1 MLDEELENLNG
12 NDPFLDPCIFS
23 LLPKTL
29 VGLLPKAMKL
39 AQQGSD
45 PVQNLLKSM
54 VLNNPVELLEQ
65 ATKVL
70 NSNPELLKSDFACEL
85 PSQGGNRAAIA
96 NGEDQ
101 LQRRRPAL
109 RRKRAQFSFKP
120 GQSEPSSQAD
130 PSLNIDNLQDPDE
143 FFAAFENAEKDSKKS
158 RGETSTVPIH
168 HAKSDFACQ
177 LPSRVSDRDAIANDE
192 GQPPRRRPAL
202 GRKRAQFSFK
212 AGQSEPTSQAEPSFN
227 IDNLQDPNEFF
238 AAFEMRENA
247 KKELKKLRGET
258 STEPIHHHNSTATRP
273 RRPGI
278 LGKRFTYKHLYP
290 APADNMENL
299 ALSQE
304 IFKVKSPPPSKAT
317 PDMLLE
323 ATDGFGASKEKE
335 NTGGEFLAVSQG
347 KGSLTEMENRI
358 GSILDEL
365 MYTCR
370 DLGGDETA
378 TLLQEKL
385 NIKPLILDKLSLPDL
400 SSVQINDRKPSNPRC
415 RKSFSVLQQSIKA
428 MVSRKTPVK
437 GPRRVE
443 SPTFSKTSRSPSSL
457 MPTLQRRIS
466 QLDPTR
472 DPFSMP
478 LDFDMSPVEN
488 TTVVEGVGHSLS
500 PPIDITGLSTND
512 HATSEKIDLQRSSF
526 SGKLPAP
533 MLEGDNSFEN
543 NINSPKLLTEES
555 AFPFEKP
562 LSDNS
567 YRFDSDMDVT
577 PNGLDTSLQDKEK
590 NMLPEPSASQ
600 EPDLLLESPTIQ
612 TAHSSGNQS
621 DHASPT
627 AETVPPMGGH
637 SENPSILSEQNNEE
651 LQEPASILP
660 NRRKEPKTATRRGR
674 KKAELSRRQS
684 LAGAGT
690 SWKSGVRRSNR
701 IKTRPLEYWR
711 GERFLFGRIHDSLPT
726 VIGVKCSSP
735 SNKEPVLKVKSFVDK
750 KYAEL
755 IEIAALH

>member
-212 AGQSEPTSQAEPSFN
+212 AGQRCEERVEEIKGRNINGANSSSQFHGNTASPTGDSW
-227 IDNLQDPNEFF
+227 
-238 AAFEMRENA
+238 
-247 KKELKKLRGET
+247 
-258 STEPIHHHNSTATRP
+258 
-273 RRPGI
+273 
-278 LGKRFTYKHLYP
+278 RFTYKHLYP